1 MKIIKNFLTEE
12 EQKKA
17 FEYLPDQAQVLL
29 NSDDWYAFLD
39 AINDVIIDDIYEH
52 NNEITAYGIEA
63 QKYWDRIYI
72 KYEDDVLSEE
82 ETE

>member
-12 EQKKA
+12 EQKEA
-17 FEYLPDQAQVLL
+17 FKYLPDQAQVLL
-29 NSDDWYAFLD
+29 NNDDWYAFLD

-52 NNEITAYGIEA
+52 NNEITAYGIEV

-72 KYEDDVLSEE
+72 KYEDDVLSEV
-82 ETE
+82 T